1 MWWYV
6 MAGTYWQVMAC
17 KARNAMA
24 CFMPCNAMVYAASR
38 ACTRSPIHFVLHDAY
53 LVFRRGT
60 FFFVGITYS
69 PYQILSF
76 AFSSKRRWPKDGL
89 QRMRPWRL
97 PEACRFLGGF
107 ETCTKFI
114 TPNSLLLRI
123 VVHADCDHKGD
134 CKTVNWTSIFDMEG
148 FRHCI
153 VSGISEA
160 LIWLST
166 PWLCSSFDFTCQSA
180 YLACLGLNLDPHIS
194 RLWRQFC
201 PFSAGS
207 SSLWCL
213 EMRGACVA
221 WTDYHGSELQRFKGW
236 CKNHGGWNS
245 PTRSSQRTGCKTKN
259 PKSPSDLNVDLV
271 CFGWGM

>member
-1 MWWYV
+1 
-6 MAGTYWQVMAC
+6 
-17 KARNAMA
+17 
-24 CFMPCNAMVYAASR
+24 
-38 ACTRSPIHFVLHDAY
+38 
-53 LVFRRGT
+53 
-60 FFFVGITYS
+60 
-69 PYQILSF
+69 
-76 AFSSKRRWPKDGL
+76 
-89 QRMRPWRL
+89 MRPWRL

-166 PWLCSSFDFTCQSA
+166 PRLCSSFDFTCQSA
-180 YLACLGLNLDPHIS
+180 YLVYLGLNLDPHIS
-194 RLWRQFC
+194 RLWRRFC

-221 WTDYHGSELQRFKGW
+221 WTDYHGSELHRFKGW
-236 CKNHGGWNS
+236 CKNHV
-245 PTRSSQRTGCKTKN
+245 CKTKK
-259 PKSPSDLNVDLV
+259 PKVTSWFECWPCLLWLGNVKAHYPPTEPVALRWTV
-271 CFGWGM
+271 FNS